1 MFWLFIFFDAETE
14 TTLSQDKVGS
24 VDELVSKL
32 KEAGVFSMNKNM
44 NNGVAQKLGFS
55 AATVLQRDSCR

>member
-1 MFWLFIFFDAETE
+1 
-14 TTLSQDKVGS
+14 
-24 VDELVSKL
+24 
-32 KEAGVFSMNKNM
+32 MNKNM

>member
-1 MFWLFIFFDAETE
+1 
-14 TTLSQDKVGS
+14 
-24 VDELVSKL
+24 VSKI